1 MANFNID
8 YLVVAGG
15 AGGGPGYQAGG
26 GGAGGMRTS
35 FGTGNFN
42 GGLQPV
48 ETSLSLTTGTTY
60 NINVGNGGAGGTGS
74 NPTSNKGA
82 DGLNSYID
90 TLVESIGGGGGSSY
104 NNYNQG
110 GLGLQGSPGGS
121 GGGSAPSNVQP
132 SVTGGVRVTNPIQGF
147 DGGDS
152 LSYSTP
158 YFGAG
163 GGGAG
168 GQGGVSNGANT
179 GLGGLGLEN
188 AITGVNTFYAGGGGG
203 GSYYANLGAP
213 AAGGSGIG
221 GNGATASSANGGSV
235 VSPTAGAANTGSG
248 GGGGGDNGEV
258 GGNGGSGIVILRY
271 ATADVASY
279 ETTGIPPT
287 EDTTTVAGQTIL
299 SFTNVQS
306 SSITFTAPPTPPP
319 PTFDGTKVTTPV
331 TGFESGVDIGLKI
344 PVGTNS
350 NIPTGV
356 EGMIRNDTEEVSGG
370 TNSTTAITFY
380 NGTDWKY
387 FTSTESPDVAYP
399 ASLKMYLNA
408 SDTASYTG
416 TGTTWFDLTDNNND
430 GTISGAT
437 WDPAGYFDFNGISD
451 KINLSGQPFF
461 PTSTTQSN
469 QVKCISAWVQPDA
482 TSSNMY
488 IFSVSSTTQTKDYF
502 TFDLVQSSWTG
513 APALRVRVQNGGSGD
528 RLDVLANITA
538 TNAWTHVLA
547 QLGSSGVELY
557 LNGISQS
564 VNYATSGS
572 ATNSYWI
579 EDISYATS
587 VDTLIGQYR
596 STTSGSN
603 SSNSEGRMSKVRIYD
618 SVLTQ
623 AEITALH
630 TEGP

>member
-15 AGGGPGYQAGG
+15 GAGGVIGGG
-26 GGAGGMRTS
+26 GGAGGFRTS
-35 FGTGNFN
+35 YGAGNIN
-42 GGLQPV
+42 GGLTTV
-48 ETSLSLTTGTTY
+48 ETPQSLSTDTTY
-60 NINVGNGGAGGTGS
+60 QVTVGSGGVATPTPGNSGPNGQSGSGGDSSFAGATTILS
-74 NPTSNKGA
+74 T
-82 DGLNSYID
+82 
-90 TLVESIGGGGGSSY
+90 GGGGGG
-104 NNYNQG
+104 NYGNG
-110 GLGLQGSPGGS
+110 TGASGGS
-121 GGGSAPSNVQP
+121 GGGGCSRNSYRA
-132 SVTGGVRVTNPIQGF
+132 GGSRITIPVQGF
-147 DGGDS
+147 NGS
-152 LSYSTP
+152 SNNSSQP
-158 YFGAG
+158 YPSGG

-168 GQGGVSNGANT
+168 GAGGIAT
-179 GLGGLGLEN
+179 GGSALSSS
-188 AITGVNTFYAGGGGG
+188 ITGTPTLMAGGGGG
-203 GSYYANLGAP
+203 GWQSYY
-213 AAGGSGIG
+213 
-221 GNGATASSANGGSV
+221 GGSV
-235 VSPTAGAANTGSG
+235 NTTGGGGGASNGEASNNASDATNNTGSG
-248 GGGGGDNGEV
+248 GGGGGFSSNLYYGQ

-271 ATADVASY
+271 ITADVASY
-279 ETTGIPPT
+279 TITGAAPTETTDGT
-287 EDTTTVAGQTIL
+287 NTVL
-299 SFTNVQS
+299 SFTTVGT
-306 SSITFTAPPTPPP
+306 SSITFTPQPPP

-331 TGFESGVDIGLKI
+331 TGFESGVDVGLKI

-350 NIPTGV
+350 NLPTGV
-356 EGMIRNDTEEVSGG
+356 EGMIRNDTEENGGG